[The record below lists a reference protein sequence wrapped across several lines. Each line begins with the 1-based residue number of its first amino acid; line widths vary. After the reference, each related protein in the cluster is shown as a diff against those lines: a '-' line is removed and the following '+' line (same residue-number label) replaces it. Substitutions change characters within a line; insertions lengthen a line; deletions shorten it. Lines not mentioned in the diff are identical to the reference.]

1 MMMNHLTSI
10 YARQW
15 LLCFL
20 WFWLVYCNEQTPDY
34 QQEYLCRYRYI
45 YHHVISFKWITPIS
59 PIYYHFVS
67 MGIYP
72 PNTAW
77 SEYTISVQW
86 QNLKT
91 TKAHKCNKS
100 PVKPFSPWN
109 NWWKWQKLYPRQKFP
124 TLIGSVISME
134 VVVSTYLMWEFIRSW
149 TEIINNK
156 VFPIC
161 IFELTAAHTQLWY
174 HYSTCR
180 SKLFL
185 STSHLR

>member
-1 MMMNHLTSI
+1 MLSVILIGLLQWTDPRLSTGIFMQIQVYIPSRHILQMNYSHFT
-10 YARQW
+10 
-15 LLCFL
+15 
-20 WFWLVYCNEQTPDY
+20 
-34 QQEYLCRYRYI
+34 
-45 YHHVISFKWITPIS
+45 
-59 PIYYHFVS
+59 YYHFVS

-100 PVKPFSPWN
+100 PVKPFNPFCDLNGSCCFHIYTLCGN
-109 NWWKWQKLYPRQKFP
+109 SFAVGLKLLTTRF
-124 TLIGSVISME
+124 SRSM
-134 VVVSTYLMWEFIRSW
+134 V
-149 TEIINNK
+149 
-156 VFPIC
+156 C

-180 SKLFL
+180 SKLIL